1 MVYISEGNLMDKR
14 TWFRLSIISDFFWG
28 ILNFIVFFFQ
38 TLTSPMG
45 IEKDKKKR
53 WAELVLVEVE
63 LVVVHLLDLLLAL
76 NDKWVVLIQVHAIL
90 DLEVDKRL

>member
-45 IEKDKKKR
+45 IEKDKKKMGR
-53 WAELVLVEVE
+53 IGSSGSGTSGGAPPRPPPGF
-63 LVVVHLLDLLLAL
+63 
-76 NDKWVVLIQVHAIL
+76 KRQMGR
-90 DLEVDKRL
+90 VDTSSCNTGS